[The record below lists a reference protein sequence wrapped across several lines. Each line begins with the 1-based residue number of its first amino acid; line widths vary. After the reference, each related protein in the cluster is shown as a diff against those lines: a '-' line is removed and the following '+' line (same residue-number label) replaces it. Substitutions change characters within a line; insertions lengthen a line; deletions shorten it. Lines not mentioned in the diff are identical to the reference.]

1 MENTPELMISQD
13 DFLTISNLLQS
24 ARGATAD
31 LLEEELSR
39 AHKVPDSELPSVFVS
54 MNSEVSFKDLETGQL
69 QTVRLVYPH
78 EADIEKSWVSI
89 LAPIG
94 AALIGLREGQQIEWP
109 ISSHKKRRIQVL
121 SVKKAG
127 I

>member
-1 MENTPELMISQD
+1 MEKTPDLFISHD
-13 DFLTISNLLQS
+13 DFLTISSLLQG

-39 AHKVPDSELPSVFVS
+39 AHKVPDAELPSDFVS
-54 MNSEVSFKDLETGQL
+54 MNSEVAFKDLETGQS

-94 AALIGLREGQQIEWP
+94 AALIGLRVGQQIEWP